1 MQNCNHSTVTRS
13 ETWVHTTV
21 KSLLEFVRLKRKAKL
36 QEHIDFIKKDRL
48 KPQFRN
54 FWNLFGK
61 TKDTDDM
68 KVLRAYSDDKYLWA
82 WGDAAHYYYED
93 ETRLMKILAATDPDL
108 PFDHMMQ
115 LSVED
120 SALIEKWSNRL
131 QEVETKENRIKNED
145 ET

>member
-1 MQNCNHSTVTRS
+1 MQNCNSSVTRS

-61 TKDTDDM
+61 TKDTDDR
-68 KVLRAYSDDKYLWA
+68 KVLRAYSDDKYMFEWWYIA
-82 WGDAAHYYYED
+82 RYYHED
-93 ETRLMKILAATDPDL
+93 ETRLMKILAATDSDVG
-108 PFDHMMQ
+108 FDHMMQ

-120 SALIEKWSNRL
+120 SALIEKWLNRL
-131 QEVETKENRIKNED
+131 KLSKEAETEVEPN
-145 ET
+145 